1 MDDEVAADYAATL
14 PEHCKALILKASP
27 ARWTGTGNLI
37 APTDDPFA
45 SGKQIAHYLESANLA
60 EVRQGRTG
68 NKFGSLVVRL
78 NERGAYLK
86 QFMTA
91 QQEAENGKS

>member
-14 PEHCKALILKASP
+14 PELCKALILKASP
-27 ARWTGTGNLI
+27 DRWTGTGSLI
-37 APTDDPFA
+37 DPNDDPFT

-91 QQEAENGKS
+91 QRPSEKGKS